1 MLIVGLT
8 GGIATGKSTVS
19 RYLEKTH
26 GLTIVDADLIA
37 RQVVLPGTKGYNAIV
52 KEFSEVSDLVNSE
65 DLSLNRPALGK
76 AVFGKPDRLKKLNS
90 IVHPLVR
97 REIFWQIFKAYMK
110 MNQVVILDV
119 PLLFEAGL
127 DKICGLTVTVS
138 STSSI
143 QIERLLARNPELSS
157 EDAHNRIKSQ
167 MSNDQRNF
175 RADLIIDNSKDLSS
189 LHQSIDSIVREI
201 MPYKLWYI
209 LDLFPPFAIL
219 SAVVTF
225 TLRALRDKFKTPKK
239 KAE

>member
-1 MLIVGLT
+1 M
-8 GGIATGKSTVS
+8 
-19 RYLEKTH
+19 
-26 GLTIVDADLIA
+26 
-37 RQVVLPGTKGYNAIV
+37 
-52 KEFSEVSDLVNSE
+52 
-65 DLSLNRPALGK
+65 
-76 AVFGKPDRLKKLNS
+76 
-90 IVHPLVR
+90 
-97 REIFWQIFKAYMK
+97 QIFKAYMK